1 MLQTRGLKSAISEGK
16 RQHGAVIAWEGYKG
30 PMALKKTH
38 ESSEP
43 YGSNKKWQLQ
53 RLQVAER
60 SLAAG
65 NAVEAPLNGLRSWGE
80 SAESALKLTQLSSGL
95 LQWARGG

>member
-1 MLQTRGLKSAISEGK
+1 MPQTRGLKSAISEGK
-16 RQHGAVIAWEGYKG
+16 RQHGAVIAREGYKG

-53 RLQVAER
+53 RVQVVER
-60 SLAAG
+60 WLAAG
-65 NAVEAPLNGLRSWGE
+65 NAVEA
-80 SAESALKLTQLSSGL
+80 T
-95 LQWARGG
+95 

>member
-1 MLQTRGLKSAISEGK
+1 MPQTEGLKSAISGGE
-16 RQHGAVIAWEGYKG
+16 RQRRAVIAREGYKG

-53 RLQVAER
+53 RLQVDEGL
-60 SLAAG
+60 LAAG
-65 NAVEAPLNGLRSWGE
+65 NAVEATLNGLRSG
-80 SAESALKLTQLSSGL
+80 GHRRV
-95 LQWARGG
+95 RG